1 MAVGSHRHFGQ
12 GDVDVGEPSPL
23 GPVVVV
29 GAGASTA
36 SSKVVAVVDYF
47 DAGAGVA
54 MSLVLKTP
62 WH

>member
-12 GDVDVGEPSPL
+12 GDVDVDEPSPS

-36 SSKVVAVVDYF
+36 ASKVVAVVGF
-47 DAGAGVA
+47 VDAGAGVA
-54 MSLVLKTP
+54 MLLA
-62 WH
+62 